1 MYNSNLQHILKIFS
15 DERYIDLLKI
25 IANED
30 RTPDIIR
37 KKLNVTKKDL
47 NAIMGQLVPIGI
59 IDMINDQYEL
69 TRQGKEIFESL
80 MMIEDAT
87 KIYNRLDAVDI
98 LEGRGEEEIFKLI
111 DTMEFEKRLKQLSNR
126 LLQKSVLI
134 LNNDNYFNCL
144 QICICCIKAMW
155 T

>member
-1 MYNSNLQHILKIFS
+1 
-15 DERYIDLLKI
+15 
-25 IANED
+25 
-30 RTPDIIR
+30 
-37 KKLNVTKKDL
+37 
-47 NAIMGQLVPIGI
+47 MGQLVPIGI

-111 DTMEFEKRLKQLSNR
+111 DTMEFEKRLKQLIKQTITKKR
-126 LLQKSVLI
+126 
-134 LNNDNYFNCL
+134 FNPK
-144 QICICCIKAMW
+144 Q
-155 T
+155 

>member
-1 MYNSNLQHILKIFS
+1 MYNSNLQQILNIFS

-25 IANED
+25 IANEG
-30 RTPDIIR
+30 RTPDFIR
-37 KKLNVTKKDL
+37 NKLNVTKKDL
-47 NAIMGQLVPIGI
+47 NAIMGRLVPLGI

-98 LEGRGEEEIFKLI
+98 LEGKGEEEIVKLI
-111 DTMEFEKRLKQLSNR
+111 DTMEFNKGLRQLIKQTVTKRR
-126 LLQKSVLI
+126 F
-134 LNNDNYFNCL
+134 NYE
-144 QICICCIKAMW
+144 QR
-155 T
+155 